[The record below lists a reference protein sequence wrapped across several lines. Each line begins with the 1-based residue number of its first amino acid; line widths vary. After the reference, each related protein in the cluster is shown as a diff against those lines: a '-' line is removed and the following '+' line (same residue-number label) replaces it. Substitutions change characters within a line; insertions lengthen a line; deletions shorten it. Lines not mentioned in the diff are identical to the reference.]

1 MKQLSAKYPKS
12 ESELPTTIQRIRD
25 NMENNPV
32 FSNPPAALA
41 ELIKVQPEFLVAR
54 ASAQGGDKKMV
65 SIKNDKKAIVFSLLR
80 ELADYVTAISKGD
93 RTIIL
98 ESGFDVTGPRNYGQS
113 PSIGKFEVGAVQ
125 PGMATIIIK
134 DVAGIKAYVYQYTTE
149 EPGLN
154 TVWIGEGTS
163 LNTYTF
169 QGLQSDKRYWFR
181 VVAIG
186 VNGQRSYTAVVSR
199 VIQ

>member
-1 MKQLSAKYPKS
+1 MKKLLAKFQKS
-12 ESELPTTIQRIRD
+12 ESELTTIIQRIRD
-25 NMENNPV
+25 NMENNPD

-41 ELIKVQPEFLVAR
+41 ELIKVQPEFQAAR
-54 ASAQGGDKKMV
+54 ANAQGGDKKMV
-65 SIKNDKKAIVFSLLR
+65 SIKNDKKAVVLGLLQ

-98 ESGFDVTGPRNYGQS
+98 SSGFDVTGSRNTSQP
-113 PSIGKFEVGAVQ
+113 PSIGKIEVAAVQ
-125 PGMATIIIK
+125 PGMATTSIK
-134 DVAGIKAYVYQYTTE
+134 DVTGVKAYVYQYTTE
-149 EPGLN
+149 PPGLN

-163 LNTYTF
+163 LNSYTF

-186 VNGQRSYTAVVSR
+186 VNGQKSYTPVVSR